1 MSLQSHNKLQQTQK
15 FQQRMMSQEDII
27 AENILKRAEI
37 ARIARQLKTKLFKA
51 GLKVLETQGKSPVPD
66 SESSTTLSHKSIES
80 NQIHKNINRNIR
92 SDELNGDSRSPNSS
106 TFSTSPINEQ
116 IKTDFTD
123 PSTSNS
129 TPYGYSN
136 RDIHSNNN
144 SSPYYHKD
152 HVSGQNY
159 TNPMVSNLTRS
170 LQTSASSYENMRVSR
185 KLDDLK
191 TKIGHNGNASINNF
205 PKIHRKENDDNQA
218 ETEMESPI
226 KKRKSIIFPRSQST
240 KSIPTA
246 LARPSELKRFAS
258 SDNLSQ
264 DLSFSSCYD
273 TTSSLN
279 GSPMRKPN
287 MSTNNLASS
296 PIYNNTATPKQRI
309 IKATKIAQLPTSSN
323 YRSTNHE
330 EDETNKE
337 EEDGDSTINE
347 ENTTTDTTKS
357 NSKYSKLMENK
368 RESTDRKI
376 ANSTGITYFG
386 AEEEEEEDEEDEESD
401 PIEPPKTPTLSSK
414 KLAKASSSSQKQ
426 LANGNSPPVPSTP
439 KSKIV
444 STRDFK
450 TPTTNSRY
458 INDNEEGAD
467 LLLYLSNSPAVPTK
481 DRDSYGFQ
489 MLAMPTTP
497 KAGSTGL
504 HISGTPQIPFD
515 STPPRSVLPP
525 LPFSTPSVTLEKLT
539 ASTPDV
545 TSTFIGSS
553 NLDKSKNNSSFSK
566 SNNITGTPQQV
577 SNTNNGVKLNV
588 LATPNNS
595 LSRNRA
601 LGYNAQTPG
610 FSMSDYVNFFTPSP
624 RLLGTPDVSLH
635 FSKSSNFLGFS
646 KDLNSVAGNPKN
658 PEDHIL

>member
-1 MSLQSHNKLQQTQK
+1 MSLQSQNKLQQTQK
-15 FQQRMMSQEDII
+15 HQQRMMSQEDII

-51 GLKVLETQGKSPVPD
+51 GLKVLETQGKSPIPD
-66 SESSTTLSHKSIES
+66 PESSTTLSHKSIES
-80 NQIHKNINRNIR
+80 NQIHKNLNENIR
-92 SDELNGDSRSPNSS
+92 SDDLNDDSRSPNSS

-129 TPYGYSN
+129 TPYVYSN
-136 RDIHSNNN
+136 RNNHNNNN

-152 HVSGQNY
+152 HVSAQNY
-159 TNPMVSNLTRS
+159 TNAMVNNLTRP
-170 LQTSASSYENMRVSR
+170 LQTASSSSSENMKSSR
-185 KLDDLK
+185 KLDDIK
-191 TKIGHNGNASINNF
+191 TRIGNNGNGSINNSS
-205 PKIHRKENDDNQA
+205 KIHREQNEDNEV

-226 KKRKSIIFPRSQST
+226 KKRKSIVFARSQST
-240 KSIPTA
+240 KSISSA
-246 LARPSELKRFAS
+246 LQRPSEMKRFAS

-264 DLSFSSCYD
+264 DLSFSSRYD

-287 MSTNNLASS
+287 MLTNNLASS
-296 PIYNNTATPKQRI
+296 PIYNNTATPKQRV
-309 IKATKIAQLPTSSN
+309 IKLTKTTQLPTSSN
-323 YRSTNHE
+323 YRSMDHE
-330 EDETNKE
+330 EEDTTKE
-337 EEDGDSTINE
+337 DDGDSTINE
-347 ENTTTDTTKS
+347 ENTTSDTTKS
-357 NSKYSKLMENK
+357 NYKYSKSMENK
-368 RESTDRKI
+368 KETMDRKI
-376 ANSTGITYFG
+376 ANSTGITHFG
-386 AEEEEEEDEEDEESD
+386 ADDEDDAEEEKSN
-401 PIEPPKTPTLSSK
+401 PIEPPKTPTLSSR
-414 KLAKASSSSQKQ
+414 KLTKVSSSSQKQ
-426 LANGNSPPVPSTP
+426 TTNGNTLAVPSTP

-444 STRDFK
+444 STKDFK

-467 LLLYLSNSPAVPTK
+467 LLLYLSNSPAVPTR

-489 MLAMPTTP
+489 MLPTTP

-525 LPFSTPSVTLEKLT
+525 LPFSTPSVSLEKLS

-545 TSTFIGSS
+545 SSTFIGSS
-553 NLDKSKNNSSFSK
+553 SLDKSKNNSSYSK

-577 SNTNNGVKLNV
+577 SNTSNGIKLNV
-588 LATPNNS
+588 PATPNNS

-635 FSKSSNFLGFS
+635 FSKSSNIFGFS